1 MNRERLWEVFV
12 ESKEN
17 KVQPIDVERTVKIIC
32 NEMSVEESIYLFDK
46 VRNEVR
52 AFNKFKK
59 AEHKKKSGKILLSY
73 VLK

>member
-1 MNRERLWEVFV
+1 MGSFL

-32 NEMSVEESIYLFDK
+32 NEMSVEKSIYLFDK
-46 VRNEVR
+46 VRNEVT
-52 AFNKFKK
+52 AFNKFKT

-73 VLK
+73 ILK